1 MQKAKELR
9 MVSLV
14 MYNLSGIQKGIQAG
28 HSVEEYIHRH
38 GKTDLY
44 KEYFKDHKTWIVL
57 DGGGSKEMAAHK
69 WYLES
74 VGAVFSHFEEPD
86 CNGAIS
92 AISFIDDAKEI
103 DHRLFGF
110 SKGFRL
116 AASG

>member
-1 MQKAKELR
+1 
-9 MVSLV
+9 

-57 DGGGSKEMAAHK
+57 DGGGSREMAAHK
-69 WYLES
+69 TYLEDI
-74 VGAVFSHFEEPD
+74 GAVFSHFEEPD
-86 CNGAIS
+86 LNGAIS
-92 AISFIDDAKEI
+92 AISYIDDANENDQRMI
-103 DHRLFGF
+103 GL
-110 SKGFRL
+110 SKKFKL